1 MRNNWIVDVTMGYVE
16 SLLKRWYDSCSCYM
30 YIGHGH

>member
-1 MRNNWIVDVTMGYVE
+1 MGYVE